1 MSKPRIRSLLLL
13 ILLAGVA
20 WAQRDLATLT
30 GTVTDPT
37 GAVIGNATVTITEV
51 ATGLAYTVATDS
63 NGVYVRPALKA
74 GTYTVQVEAS
84 GFKTAVQREVL
95 LTAGDRV
102 GVNIAMQVGATSESI
117 EVASQAPLL
126 QTENTS
132 IGADL
137 NARSVAELPLGG
149 QRKVAFLARLSVGV
163 VADENGAA
171 GAVGGGFSAAGVPSM
186 GTSNYLLNGV
196 DNNQNNIDYQGLAAY
211 VVTLPPD
218 AIGEIRVLTNGY
230 NAEYG
235 RGGGGVMEVTLK
247 SGTNQL
253 HGVAYE
259 FLQNEDL
266 NTNTWDAN
274 KAGSGKGSWKQNQF
288 GVSVGGPILK
298 NRTFFFANY
307 EGLRFNSFG
316 AAAPGTFGTSTLYTI
331 PTPAMIKGDFSSEL
345 GSLVGTDV
353 LGNPVRQG
361 MIYDFNSTRLNP
373 TGSGYVRDPFPN
385 NVIPPSMMDPIA
397 VKILSLLP
405 APNQNLGARVPG
417 SNYFAP
423 ALAIQNNDQGNLRVD
438 HRITDKD
445 QLFGSLSWSNGSQ
458 LNPPA
463 LSTAAGGALAP
474 GYDSTMLSRLAM
486 LSYTRIWT
494 PSILSETR
502 VGYNRSVQ
510 LRSDSDTNLDSYKA
524 FGIPGYDPFTTESG
538 GGLPTLLMTNYSN
551 LGGPT
556 FNPSYEYSTVWDFVQ
571 NVAIN
576 HGKHAFKF
584 GAEYKPVRLP
594 TFQPNVE
601 HGRMTFDKN
610 FTNNPQSAF
619 SGATGDG
626 VASFLLGYPSAF
638 ALSSAT
644 QTNQQHFA
652 WAFFAQDDWKAT
664 RKLTLNLGLRYD
676 LFSPYFDNSSGQ
688 ANPVQGPDGQWTYE
702 IGAGKNQ
709 NLPLSAGETYFLN
722 TAGVPVTRGQV
733 DKYAGVRW
741 DKFDFGPRF
750 GLAYQAEARTV
761 IRAGYGIFYSGE
773 QNRGGFVELDE
784 NPPFG
789 EDINYTGATFT
800 LNPYVTRLSNG
811 FPSNIYDLPIPG
823 SRSLHGAAPDLLQP
837 LVQKWNVAVQ
847 RELPFNTALEISYLG
862 NKMSHLNVVWDPN
875 MPPNSPNV
883 LVSSATLNSIRPNPA
898 LAGMPNYLYSFGF
911 GNYNAL
917 GVKLEKRYSQ
927 GLQYA
932 IAYTWGHALAAAP
945 TGPWGLGNVTSPDA
959 RNMGAIYGSSPWD
972 IRHNF
977 VVNAIYEL
985 PIGKGKAFGN
995 NWNPVIQQILGNWQ
1009 TNGIL
1014 TLHTGHYT
1022 NLTTSQGVGYFG
1034 YARGASVIYASAGQ
1048 GKNSDSA
1055 PPGGRTPDQWF
1066 NTSNI
1071 VNPAPYTQGNLGNS
1085 TNEFPGVANLD
1096 FSLFKEF
1103 PLTERFKVTLRGEVF
1118 NMFNTP
1124 QFATMGTTLGVGNF
1138 GQLLTTVAG
1147 SNRRI
1152 QLGLRVEF

>member
-1 MSKPRIRSLLLL
+1 MSQATVRSLFLL
-13 ILLAGVA
+13 ITLAGFS

-30 GTVTDPT
+30 GTVTDPS
-37 GAVIGNATVTITEV
+37 GAVISNAAVSITEV
-51 ATGLAYTVATDS
+51 ATGLAYKVLTDA
-63 NGVYVRPALKA
+63 NGVYVRPALKPS
-74 GTYTVQVEAS
+74 TYTVQVEAT
-84 GFKTAVQREVL
+84 GFKTAVQRDVL

-102 GVNIAMQVGATSESI
+102 GVNITLQVGSATESV
-117 EVASQAPLL
+117 EVASDAPLL
-126 QTENTS
+126 QTENTNL
-132 IGADL
+132 GGDL
-137 NARSVAELPLGG
+137 SSRSVAELPLGG
-149 QRKVAFLARLSVGV
+149 QRKVAFLARLAVGV

-171 GAVGGGFSAAGVPSM
+171 GALGGGFSAAGVPSM

-218 AIGEIRVLTNGY
+218 AIGEVRILTNGY

-253 HGVAYE
+253 HGVLYE

-274 KAGSGKGSWKQNQF
+274 KARSSKGSWKQNQF
-288 GVSVGGPILK
+288 GASVGGPIIK

-307 EGLRFNSFG
+307 EGLRFHSFG
-316 AAAPGTFGTSTLYTI
+316 AAVPGTFGTSTLYTI
-331 PTPAMIKGDFSSEL
+331 PTAAMVKGDFSGEL
-345 GSLVGTDV
+345 GAVVGTDV

-361 MIYDFNSTRLNP
+361 MIYDFNSTRPNP
-373 TGSGYVRDPFPN
+373 SGTGFVRDPFPN
-385 NVIPPSMMDPIA
+385 NMIPTSMMDPVA
-397 VKILSLLP
+397 MKILSLLP

-423 ALAIQNNDQGNLRVD
+423 ALAVQGNDQGNLRID
-438 HRITDKD
+438 HQITAKD

-463 LSTAAGGALAP
+463 LSAAFNGALGP
-474 GYDSTMLSRLAM
+474 GYDSTLLSRLAM

-510 LRSDSDTNLDSYKA
+510 LRADSDTSLDSYKA
-524 FGIPGYDPFTTESG
+524 FGIPGYDPFTTRVG
-538 GGLPTLLMTNYSN
+538 GGLPNLPITNYST
-551 LGGPT
+551 LGGPN
-556 FNPSYEYSTVWDFVQ
+556 FNPSYEYSDVWDFIQ
-571 NVAIN
+571 NVAVN

-584 GAEYKPVRLP
+584 GAEYKPVWLP
-594 TFQPNVE
+594 TFQPNVQ

-610 FTNNPQSAF
+610 FTANPQTAF
-619 SGATGDG
+619 TGATGDG
-626 VASFLLGYPSAF
+626 IASFLLGYPSAF

-644 QTNQQHFA
+644 LTNQQHFS
-652 WAFFAQDDWKAT
+652 WAFYGQDDWKVT
-664 RKLTLNLGLRYD
+664 SKLTLNLGLRYE
-676 LFSPYFDNSSGQ
+676 LFSPYFDNNSGQ
-688 ANPVQGPDGQWTYE
+688 ANPVMGPNGQWIYQ

-722 TAGVPVTRGQV
+722 TAGIQVIRGQV
-733 DKYAGVRW
+733 DKYAGVHW
-741 DKFDFGPRF
+741 DRFDFGPRF
-750 GLAYQAEARTV
+750 GLAYQLQTRTV
-761 IRAGYGIFYSGE
+761 LRAAFGIFYSGE

-789 EDINYTGATFT
+789 EDINYTGPTFT

-811 FPSNIYDLPIPG
+811 FPLNIYDLPIPS
-823 SRSLHGAAPDLLQP
+823 SRSLHGTAADLIEP
-837 LVQKWNVAVQ
+837 RVDKWNLAIQ
-847 RELPFNTALEISYLG
+847 RELPFNTALELSYIG
-862 NKMSHLNVVWDPN
+862 NYMAHLNVVWDPN

-917 GVKLEKRYSQ
+917 GVKFEKRYSK
-927 GLQYA
+927 GLQYSA
-932 IAYTWGHALAAAP
+932 AYTWGHTLAAAP

-959 RNMGAIYGSSPWD
+959 RNMGAIYASSPWD

-977 VVNAIYEL
+977 VANAIFEL
-985 PIGKGKAFGN
+985 PFGKGKRLAS
-995 NWNPVIQQILGNWQ
+995 NWNPILRQVLGNWQ
-1009 TNGIL
+1009 VNGIL

-1034 YARGASVIYASAGQ
+1034 YSRGANVIYPSAAPGRT
-1048 GKNSDSA
+1048 SDAA

-1085 TNEFPGVANLD
+1085 TNEFPGVRNLD
-1096 FSLFKEF
+1096 FSVFKEF
-1103 PLTERFKVTLRGEVF
+1103 PFTERYKMILRGEVF
-1118 NMFNTP
+1118 NMSNTP

-1152 QLGLRVEF
+1152 QLGLRLEF